1 MKLQLNGAPLDSD
14 APTLAALLEAE
25 GFGGA
30 KVATA
35 VNGSFI
41 PASLRASHTLSLR
54 RQHRS
59 ARPHARRLRCAPFTE
74 KPLPMV

>member
-41 PASLRASHTLSLR
+41 PASLRASHPLSSGDNIEVL
-54 RQHRS
+54 
-59 ARPHARRLRCAPFTE
+59 AP
-74 KPLPMV
+74 MQGG